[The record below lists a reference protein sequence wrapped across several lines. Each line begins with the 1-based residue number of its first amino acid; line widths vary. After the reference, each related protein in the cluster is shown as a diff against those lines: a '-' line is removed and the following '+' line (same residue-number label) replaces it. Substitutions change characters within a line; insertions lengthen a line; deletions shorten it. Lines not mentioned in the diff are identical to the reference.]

1 MVMKMMKYH
10 NQDTPTA
17 AGYRAAMEGFSMH
30 PPKRKK
36 ALREAW
42 EDGWLEGK
50 RDKEEM
56 LAGKDNVIV
65 GSFIAFPCVNRV
77 GEVIWRNEKL
87 GKDFTS
93 PEEAKATLEAVVERL
108 KRLAE
113 LSAN

>member
-1 MVMKMMKYH
+1 
-10 NQDTPTA
+10 
-17 AGYRAAMEGFSMH
+17 MEGFSMH
-30 PPKRKK
+30 PPMRKK